1 MNLLCRVLCLYDWL
15 CSWLGTKPE
24 GQSTDKPLKT
34 EQKRAQEK
42 KERIPLPDTG
52 IMFILNF

>member
-52 IMFILNF
+52 VMFI